1 MDFTGIW
8 LELTALYWDLL
19 GSTWFHET
27 SPAFARFD
35 IGSTEFD
42 RVCPRR
48 PQPPTSRPKPSSPS
62 PVWLERLEYDTKIH
76 HGRRPMT
83 TPSPPFYAPFDC
95 PGRRRPLPLIYDRI
109 SAAVASLHAQLETP
123 SSRAPPPPP
132 PHPSVIFFL
141 FGLSIHSLSNQ
152 IETFMIDRV
161 TLISV
166 APFINRRHLR
176 PSRRYAF
183 YGRQLRSENDAG
195 REKRRQVKKKR
206 KHGRDCGYC
215 EGPPSH
221 FMIILFIRR

>member
-132 PHPSVIFFL
+132 PPPQCHLFF
-141 FGLSIHSLSNQ
+141 
-152 IETFMIDRV
+152 V
-161 TLISV
+161 W
-166 APFINRRHLR
+166 PFYSFALEPNRDIYDR
-176 PSRRYAF
+176 PSNPHQRRAVHQSAPSATESSLRF
-183 YGRQLRSENDAG
+183 LRSTITVRKRCRTGE
-195 REKRRQVKKKR
+195 EKASKKKEETR
-206 KHGRDCGYC
+206 PRLR
-215 EGPPSH
+215 
-221 FMIILFIRR
+221 ILRRSS